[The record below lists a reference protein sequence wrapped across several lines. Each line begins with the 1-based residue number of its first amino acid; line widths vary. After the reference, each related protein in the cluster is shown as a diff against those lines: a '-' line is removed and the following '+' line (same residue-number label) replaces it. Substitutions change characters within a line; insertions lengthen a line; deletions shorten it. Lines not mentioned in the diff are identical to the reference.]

1 MRMNGTACVAKLR
14 SLAML
19 HVMGGIFQKLK
30 GLSAR
35 LAILLA
41 LLVPMTSHAEP
52 AATGWRVGERDRGAR
67 FVLDLA
73 DPVPFNV
80 AQRGD
85 QVITIELPALDW
97 RIKGNRGPS
106 GGLVRSVEHRLSEG
120 GRHAIDIR
128 LSRQGHIANQLLL
141 PPSEGLRYRLVID
154 IAPGADGTPGNAPT
168 GLSGLAL
175 PPVAA
180 PSAQP
185 APPAPPPTRV
195 QRPGPQPQT
204 PSLQNSPF
212 PQVSSPYVMPESGPG
227 SPLPE
232 PPPMRPP
239 VAIPRAKVQA
249 ESLAPPAPPP
259 APIPLPPPVSEPPP
273 VAAAPAPT
281 PAAAP
286 SAPTT
291 VYERR
296 PGYPMRVLIT
306 LPEGKSGGELP
317 KPAAPTAVPAPG
329 TGPVILPPMI
339 APTDPATSQ
348 TSGFVEPPPVA
359 PVALGDTRPLIVL
372 DPGHGGKDPGATSVS
387 GLFEKNLTFAI
398 ATEMKRQ
405 LEASGRYRVALT
417 RDGDVAVRLRDRVQL
432 ARSAGAGL
440 FVSLHADALS
450 DRSVRGMSVYTLSD
464 KASDKE
470 AEALAAKENKADL
483 IGGMDLS
490 EADPGVTNIL
500 LDLARRETRSTSLVF
515 ARLLIRELKRDTPT
529 VNNTLRSAGFAV
541 LTAPDMPAVLVE
553 MGYLSNIEDEKLIT
567 SPEHQAKVAEGL
579 VRAADIHFAK
589 RN

>member
-1 MRMNGTACVAKLR
+1 MNGTACVAKLR

-106 GGLVRSVEHRLSEG
+106 GGLVRSVEHRFSEG

-128 LSRQGHIANQLLL
+128 LSRVGHVSNQLLL
-141 PPSEGLRYRLVID
+141 PPSEGMRYRLVID
-154 IAPGADGTPGNAPT
+154 IAPGADSSPGSAPT
-168 GLSGLAL
+168 GLSALNL

-180 PSAQP
+180 PSAPPP
-185 APPAPPPTRV
+185 APPAPPPSRV
-195 QRPGPQPQT
+195 QRPGPQL
-204 PSLQNSPF
+204 PSQSAPASPF
-212 PQVSSPYVMPESGPG
+212 PQVQSPYVMPESGPG
-227 SPLPE
+227 APLPE

-239 VAIPRAKVQA
+239 LAIPRAKVQA

-259 APIPLPPPVSEPPP
+259 APIPLPPPVTEP
-273 VAAAPAPT
+273 VQAAAPVLP
-281 PAAAP
+281 P
-286 SAPTT
+286 APTT

-306 LPEGKSGGELP
+306 LPEA
-317 KPAAPTAVPAPG
+317 KPADGAPSTPGPVPPAPFNA
-329 TGPVILPPMI
+329 PP
-339 APTDPATSQ
+339 AESQ

-359 PVALGDTRPLIVL
+359 PVAQGDTRPLIVL
-372 DPGHGGKDPGATSVS
+372 DPGHGGKDPGATSLS
-387 GLFEKNLTFAI
+387 GAYEKNLTFAI
-398 ATEMKRQ
+398 ATEMRRQ

-440 FVSLHADALS
+440 FVSIHADALS

-541 LTAPDMPAVLVE
+541 LTAPDMPAVLLE
-553 MGYLSNIEDEKLIT
+553 LGYLSNAEDEKLIL

>member
-1 MRMNGTACVAKLR
+1 MHQHGTACVAKMR

-19 HVMGGIFQKLK
+19 HVMSGLLQKLK

-41 LLVPMTSHAEP
+41 LLVPTTLHAEP
-52 AATGWRVGERDRGAR
+52 AATGWRVGERERGSR

-80 AQRGD
+80 TQRGG
-85 QVITIELPALDW
+85 QTITIELPALDW
-97 RIKGNRGPS
+97 RIKGNKGPS
-106 GGLVRSVEHRLSEG
+106 GGVVRSVDHRIAEG
-120 GRHAIDIR
+120 GRHAIDIK
-128 LSRQGHIANQLLL
+128 LSRAGHVANQLLL

-154 IAPGADGTPGNAPT
+154 IFPGADETPGTAPT
-168 GLSGLAL
+168 GLSALSL

-180 PSAQP
+180 PSTP
-185 APPAPPPTRV
+185 PPPPAPPPSRV
-195 QRPGPQPQT
+195 QRPGPQPQ
-204 PSLQNSPF
+204 SQQSSPF
-212 PQVSSPYVMPESGPG
+212 PAVSSPYVMPESGPG

-249 ESLAPPAPPP
+249 ETLSPPTPPP
-259 APIPLPPPVSEPPP
+259 AAIPLPPPVSEPLQTAAPI
-273 VAAAPAPT
+273 VAAAPP
-281 PAAAP
+281 PV
-286 SAPTT
+286 PTT
-291 VYERR
+291 IYERT

-306 LPEGKSGGELP
+306 LPESKAVAEAP
-317 KPAAPTAVPAPG
+317 KPPSPTGTGAAPFNAPPAV
-329 TGPVILPPMI
+329 LPPLGG
-339 APTDPATSQ
+339 PQ

-359 PVALGDTRPLIVL
+359 PVAQGDTRPLIVL

-387 GLFEKNLTFAI
+387 GAFEKNLTFAI
-398 ATEMKRQ
+398 ATEMRRQ

-440 FVSLHADALS
+440 FVSLHADALA

-553 MGYLSNIEDEKLIT
+553 MGYLSNIEDERLIL

>member
-1 MRMNGTACVAKLR
+1 MR

-19 HVMGGIFQKLK
+19 HVMRGLFQKLK

-41 LLVPMTSHAEP
+41 VLPVVLVASVSQAEP
-52 AATGWRVGERDRGAR
+52 AATGWRVGERDKGAR

-73 DPVPFNV
+73 DPVPFNIN
-80 AQRGD
+80 QRGP
-85 QVITIELPALDW
+85 QLISIEMPALDW
-97 RIKGNRGPS
+97 RIKGRGPS
-106 GGLVRSVEHRLSEG
+106 GGLIRGVEHRLSEG

-128 LSRQGHIANQLLL
+128 LSRAGHVSSQLLL

-154 IAPGADGTPGNAPT
+154 IAPGADDSPGTTPS
-168 GLSGLAL
+168 GLSALIL
-175 PPVAA
+175 PPVSG
-180 PSAQP
+180 PTAQP
-185 APPAPPPTRV
+185 LPPPAPPPTSGRTA
-195 QRPGPQPQT
+195 QRPGPQPQVP
-204 PSLQNSPF
+204 PSSPF
-212 PQVSSPYVMPESGPG
+212 PSVSSPYVQPESGPG
-227 SPLPE
+227 APLPE
-232 PPPMRPP
+232 PPAPRPP
-239 VAIPRAKVQA
+239 PAVPRARVQT
-249 ESLAPPAPPP
+249 EVLAPPAPPP
-259 APIPLPPPVSEPPP
+259 APIPLPPPITEPVAKAEAPPP
-273 VAAAPAPT
+273 APV
-281 PAAAP
+281 
-286 SAPTT
+286 T
-291 VYERR
+291 VYERV
-296 PGYPMRVLIT
+296 PGYPLRVLMT
-306 LPEGKSGGELP
+306 LP
-317 KPAAPTAVPAPG
+317 AAKEAAAVPPAPFNA
-329 TGPVILPPMI
+329 PAEPPKQDQSG
-339 APTDPATSQ
+339 APPESPASQ
-348 TSGFVEPPPVA
+348 SSGFVEPPPVA
-359 PVALGDTRPLIVL
+359 PVEQGDIRPLIVL
-372 DPGHGGKDPGATSVS
+372 DPGHGGKDPGATSLS
-387 GLFEKNLTFAI
+387 GAFEKNLTLAV
-398 ATEMKRQ
+398 AVEMKKK
-405 LEASGRYRVALT
+405 LEATGRYRVALT

-541 LTAPDMPAVLVE
+541 LTAPDMPAVLME
-553 MGYLSNIEDEKLIT
+553 MGYLSNAEDEKLIM
-567 SPEHQAKVAEGL
+567 SPDHQSKVADGL

>member
-1 MRMNGTACVAKLR
+1 
-14 SLAML
+14 ML
-19 HVMGGIFQKLK
+19 HVMSGFLQKLK

-35 LAILLA
+35 LAILLV
-41 LLVPMTSHAEP
+41 LLVPTTLHAEP

-128 LSRQGHIANQLLL
+128 LSRQGYVANQLLL
-141 PPSEGLRYRLVID
+141 PPSEGMRYRLVID
-154 IAPGADGTPGNAPT
+154 IAPGTDNTPGNAPT

-180 PSAQP
+180 PSMQP
-185 APPAPPPTRV
+185 APPAPPPART
-195 QRPGPQPQT
+195 QRPGPQPQASA
-204 PSLQNSPF
+204 PQNSPF
-212 PQVSSPYVMPESGPG
+212 PAVSSPYVMPESGPG

-259 APIPLPPPVSEPPP
+259 APIPLPPPASEPIQ
-273 VAAAPAPT
+273 AAAPPAPV
-281 PAAAP
+281 AP
-286 SAPTT
+286 PAPTT
-291 VYERR
+291 IYERR

-306 LPEGKSGGELP
+306 LPAGKPVEGAP
-317 KPAAPTAVPAPG
+317 APAAPGPVPPFNAPAP
-329 TGPVILPPMI
+329 PP
-339 APTDPATSQ
+339 AEPQ

-359 PVALGDTRPLIVL
+359 PVAQGDTRPLIVL

-541 LTAPDMPAVLVE
+541 LTAPDMPAVLME

-567 SPEHQAKVAEGL
+567 SPDHQAKVAEGL